1 MLLLVLHVLLFVKFL
16 KSFHGKIKI
25 IDYLLQWECPSL
37 DQDLAEQNM
46 KNYFIH
52 QTSEDGHP
60 VMSNKS
66 ASNFAMDEYL
76 VSLQLKGK
84 SELTHDETIS
94 NHVQQLSPAGAIVS
108 WCYAATFSPFPLL
121 SHSLHHRIPE
131 LCHSLSRPRA
141 LYVPWDQ
148 KGTDRLTAMNQSFI
162 WSEPILSLSLWFC
175 FRFWKVAWSW
185 KSTKGK
191 HLGWAKLVCIHSPVV
206 VLMVLDRFVP

>member
-46 KNYFIH
+46 KNHFIH

-94 NHVQQLSPAGAIVS
+94 NHVQQLSPAGDIVS
-108 WCYAATFSPFPLL
+108 RCYAATFSPFPLL

-131 LCHSLSRPRA
+131 LCHSLLRPRA

-148 KGTDRLTAMNQSFI
+148 KGTDRLTAMNQSWILPFDLSPFYHYPSDSASEFGKLHGPGKAQRGNI
-162 WSEPILSLSLWFC
+162 WAELSWWAHIPQSLCWWC
-175 FRFWKVAWSW
+175 
-185 KSTKGK
+185 
-191 HLGWAKLVCIHSPVV
+191 
-206 VLMVLDRFVP
+206 